1 MKYIKLC
8 PYCGSNAEVYE
19 YYFGD
24 SRTPDYSMQCLNR
37 DDCGSSFCWY
47 DTPEE
52 AIEAWNM
59 RV

>member
-1 MKYIKLC
+1 LC